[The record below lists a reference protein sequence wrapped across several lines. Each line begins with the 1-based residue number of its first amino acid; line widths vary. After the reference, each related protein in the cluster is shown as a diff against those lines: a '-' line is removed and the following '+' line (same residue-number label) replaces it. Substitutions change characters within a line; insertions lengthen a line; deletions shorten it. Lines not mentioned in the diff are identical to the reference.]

1 MEIGISLVWKIKA
14 SLVWKTEVSLV
25 WEIEVSLG
33 WEEIRNVVFPENRV
47 IVLVT
52 RACWKRQNRLSER
65 FLVYVQLLGKT

>member
-33 WEEIRNVVFPENRV
+33 WEEMRNVVFPKTQFLFWGHARV
-47 IVLVT
+47 GNVRIDF
-52 RACWKRQNRLSER
+52 LSV
-65 FLVYVQLLGKT
+65 FWSMSSC